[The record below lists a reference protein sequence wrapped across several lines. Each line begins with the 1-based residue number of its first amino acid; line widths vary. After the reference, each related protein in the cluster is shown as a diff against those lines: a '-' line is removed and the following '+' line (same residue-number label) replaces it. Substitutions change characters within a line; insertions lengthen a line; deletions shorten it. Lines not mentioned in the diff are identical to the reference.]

1 MSFALG
7 YTFFT
12 VESMCKRKKV
22 ADFFKKKLFCI
33 FEIGSYVAQAS
44 FELLILLPL
53 SPKN

>member
-22 ADFFKKKLFCI
+22 ADFFKKI
-33 FEIGSYVAQAS
+33 
-44 FELLILLPL
+44 ILYF
-53 SPKN
+53 